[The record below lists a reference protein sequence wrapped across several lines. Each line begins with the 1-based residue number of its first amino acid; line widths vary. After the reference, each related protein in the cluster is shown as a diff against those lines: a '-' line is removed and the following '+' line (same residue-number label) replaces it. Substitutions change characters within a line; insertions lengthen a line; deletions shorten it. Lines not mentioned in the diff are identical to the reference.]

1 MVGGTAKPA
10 LSSDSWAIADIK
22 TTDMAVR
29 AKFSGTG
36 ANIWVGVVARFI
48 DQNNYYSLQSNTDN
62 GTIMLVKMQG
72 GTRTYLTIVAGWV
85 DGAELR
91 L

>member
-1 MVGGTAKPA
+1 
-10 LSSDSWAIADIK
+10 
-22 TTDMAVR
+22 MAVR